1 MATPSELIAALRNL
15 KNGQANPYKSTAD
28 LIDACGAEARDKFLQ
43 SSVDEAAKIGISIE
57 FGGYATF
64 KDKYGNDQYA
74 TYAQTISNTI
84 FMPHPNVRTLT
95 TENAMTWFL
104 FETRNVMRAQKYC
117 QLYKEVA
124 NASKDENQFI
134 YFMSEYEVR
143 GGLEVGQLWSALIA
157 KYKKSPTPG
166 QSLYYHNLYT
176 ASPNWAT
183 DPGQLSKAM
192 EDNLNAPYDSGSNQ
206 TKTRRQVYGGDFSY
220 YAVTN
225 KNYFSTKTCTAND
238 LKLAATTIGLPVGL
252 A

>member
-1 MATPSELIAALRNL
+1 
-15 KNGQANPYKSTAD
+15 

-43 SSVDEAAKIGISIE
+43 FSVDEAAKAGISIE
-57 FGGYATF
+57 FGGYSIV

-84 FMPHPNVRTLT
+84 FMPHPSVRTLT

-104 FETRNVMRAQKYC
+104 FETRNAMRAQKYC
-117 QLYKEVA
+117 QLHSEVA
-124 NASKDENQFI
+124 KGLKDKNQFI
-134 YFMSEYEVR
+134 YFIAEYEVR
-143 GGLEVGQLWSALIA
+143 GGLEVGQLWNTLIA

-176 ASPNWAT
+176 ASPNWET
-183 DPGQLSKAM
+183 DSVQLSKAM
-192 EDNLNAPYDSGSNQ
+192 ENNLNTPYDSGSNQ
-206 TKTRRQVYGGDFSY
+206 SKTRRQVYGEDFSY